1 MRIGSSTAMLVRS
14 IVLMGTLLTIDDLF
28 WGQVPNLQML
38 IQDGRQALQADDF
51 PRAAHD
57 FGQAMQ
63 LAPDNLEVNR
73 GLLLSDL
80 QIGRLDEAARVGETA
95 VEKWP
100 KDAQLQHWLGLV
112 YFKTGKNAEALTWLK
127 GSERLSPT
135 EPDVPFDTALVLLS
149 DVNYPDAA
157 NELEKSIKLDPK
169 SALAHVLLGRAYQNT
184 NRTVQAVQ
192 QFQTA
197 LRLDPKVSLGHYN
210 LGFAYASLGRNQG
223 AIAEYEKEL
232 RRSLKN
238 PSVLYQLGHCELE
251 MGDWQRAIDHLKQA
265 AELDP
270 TNPGVP
276 YDLGKVFLLQGDA
289 EHAVLFL
296 RRAIELK
303 PSSPSPHY
311 QLARALEKSGKKDE
325 AGQELATFA
334 ALKKAQPA
342 TGGMAAG
349 PLN

>member
-14 IVLMGTLLTIDDLF
+14 IVLMGTLLTINGSV
-28 WGQVPNLQML
+28 WGQEPNLQAL
-38 IQDGRQALQADDF
+38 LQHGRQALQADDF
-51 PRAAHD
+51 SSAAHD
-57 FGQAMQ
+57 FSQAIR

-80 QIGRLDEAARVGETA
+80 QIGHLDEARRVGQAA
-95 VEKWP
+95 VTKWP
-100 KDAQLQHWLGLV
+100 KDAQIQHWLGLA
-112 YFKTGKNAEALTWLK
+112 YFKKGQDSEALTWLK

-149 DVNYPDAA
+149 DANYTDAA

-184 NRTVQAVQ
+184 NRTMQAVQ

-197 LRLDPKVSLGHYN
+197 LRLDPKVSLGHYH
-210 LGFAYASLGRNQG
+210 LGFAYASLGRNQD

-238 PSVLYQLGHCELE
+238 PSILYQLGHCELE
-251 MGDWQRAIDHLKQA
+251 VGDWQRAIDHLKQA

-270 TNPGVP
+270 TNSDIP
-276 YDLGKVFLLQGDA
+276 YDLGKAFLLQGDA

-303 PSSPSPHY
+303 PLSPSPHY

-325 AGQELATFA
+325 ADQELATFA